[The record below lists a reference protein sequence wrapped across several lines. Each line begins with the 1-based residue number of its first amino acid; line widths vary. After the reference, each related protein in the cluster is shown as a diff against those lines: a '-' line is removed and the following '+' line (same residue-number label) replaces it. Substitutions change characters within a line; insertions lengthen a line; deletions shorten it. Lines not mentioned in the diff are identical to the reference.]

1 MDLQQNGTWGQF
13 WMFLA
18 LVQVL
23 PTLVT
28 VLERGGMMSVVVI
41 IKVASK
47 KNQTRNRDEI
57 LSFSIR

>member
-1 MDLQQNGTWGQF
+1 
-13 WMFLA
+13 MFLA